1 MLSQVRK
8 FLSSINRKCI
18 FVFMK
23 DLQFYAANLYSLDCE
38 RTAVLYQRLFSLS
51 ILSSSKNH
59 AELRSSNGF
68 SIFIDKPSIHCN
80 VTPGTKSFCVSE
92 LNESSFDLD
101 PLSLESF
108 HEKEKYASFLD
119 EYQNRIW
126 IFEKK

>member
-1 MLSQVRK
+1 
-8 FLSSINRKCI
+8 
-18 FVFMK
+18 MK

-38 RTAVLYQRLFSLS
+38 KTALLYARLFSLS
-51 ILSSSKNH
+51 IVASSKNH
-59 AELRSSNGF
+59 AELRSTNGF

-80 VTPGTKSFCVSE
+80 VTPGTLSFCVLE

-119 EYQNRIW
+119 EYQIRIW